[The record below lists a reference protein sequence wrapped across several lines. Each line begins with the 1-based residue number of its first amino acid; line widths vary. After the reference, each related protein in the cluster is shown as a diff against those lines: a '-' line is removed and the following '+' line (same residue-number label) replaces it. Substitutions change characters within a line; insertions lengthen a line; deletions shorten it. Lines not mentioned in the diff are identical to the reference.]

1 MNILITGGTST
12 IGKAIVMEFAHGN
25 SLFLLSRDTKS
36 NKLQELKEKALSLGS
51 ESVTFFN
58 EDLGNYL
65 DDKIDN
71 IIKYNYDLFINIA
84 NSTSNLTDED
94 VHPTAHYYYT
104 NVDLINPLIIIEK
117 LLKNKS
123 QKVNENK
130 LVMVFISTIL
140 SKINSPNSIIYSS
153 YKTLQEQYIKR
164 FKNLYKNNF
173 DFLIVNIGTRIDR
186 EKESIKTANI
196 ARSIKQKL
204 KSGKKYLNFGIEGKI
219 LFLLYNINPM
229 LCKSAIY
236 LSRLL
241 KNKDY

>member
-36 NKLQELKEKALSLGS
+36 NKLKELKEKALSLGS
-51 ESVTFFN
+51 ESVTFIN

-71 IIKYNYDLFINIA
+71 IIKYNYDLFINVA
-84 NSTSNLTDED
+84 NSTSNLRDKNVRPD
-94 VHPTAHYYYT
+94 AHYYYT
-104 NVDLINPLIIIEK
+104 NVDLTNPLMIIEK

-123 QKVNENK
+123 QKINEKK

-140 SKINSPNSIIYSS
+140 RKINSPNSIIYPS

-164 FKNLYKNNF
+164 FKNIYKSNF

-186 EKESIKTANI
+186 EKESIKTAKI
-196 ARSIKQKL
+196 ARAIKKKL
-204 KSGKKYLNFGIEGKI
+204 KSGKTYLNFGIEGKI

-229 LCKSAIY
+229 LCKLAIY
-236 LSRLL
+236 LSRFL